1 MIYPVRWRV
10 YLAGGSLCI
19 LAFGLAWTTM
29 MIVRVA
35 LGWDSGVDLAERILS
50 GWANGNLLG
59 LFQMVFSGER
69 HRNENRIL
77 VNAETIV
84 GPRSNGKVA
93 QIPPDNVRMTRYE
106 GGNWLRKVAKTW
118 TLQAVSYTH
127 LTLPT
132 SDLV

>member
-59 LFQMVFSGER
+59 LFQMICSGAPKQ
-69 HRNENRIL
+69 NKNTSL
-77 VNAETIV
+77 VIAETIV

-93 QIPPDNVRMTRYE
+93 
-106 GGNWLRKVAKTW
+106 
-118 TLQAVSYTH
+118 
-127 LTLPT
+127 
-132 SDLV
+132 